1 MTTPDAQYPDNQTD
15 GHDLDPNADGDRV
28 VTVPVEHTAALL
40 VAVHSDSSEAVS
52 VSVTWL
58 TDDGNTTVTET
69 ATELDLSGVT
79 NDWARLTR
87 KGPRAEVTLTSDAGA
102 GTTNVINSYVGAHR

>member
-15 GHDLDPNADGDRV
+15 GHNLDPDADGNRV

-40 VAVHSDSSEAVS
+40 VAVHSESGEAVS

-58 TDDGNTTVTET
+58 TDEGNTVVEQT

-79 NDWARLTR
+79 DDWARLTR
-87 KGPRAEVTLTSDAGA
+87 KGPRAEVAISSDAGA
-102 GTTNVINSYVGAHR
+102 GTTNLINSFVGAHR